1 MRKLIFAFV
10 MLGTLPGCEKFLNV
24 NPTDKAYE
32 EDLFTDRSGFNAALA
47 GVYETLNT
55 DTLYG
60 REMKYGFMES
70 LVGSYNVSNSAHRTC

>member
-1 MRKLIFAFV
+1 MKKLLIAIV
-10 MLGTLPGCEKFLNV
+10 MLGILSSCEKFLNV

-32 EDLFTDRSGFNAALA
+32 EDLLTDRSGFNAALA

-70 LVGSYNVSNSAHRTC
+70 LVGS